1 MDRKSGPGT
10 VARMDEETGPNRRQ
24 LRLVQSPVRLPGEED
39 EELLARS
46 VIDALAGG
54 MSWEQIGTRLG
65 VAAPTAYGSKA
76 TDRDWQ
82 EAVVDHENARQL
94 SDSVRRPLAGD
105 WAVSVHGIP
114 RHRGGGGDAQNCD
127 REAGNRVP
135 DISDGIAVA
144 RDTVDGGEVVR

>member
-1 MDRKSGPGT
+1 
-10 VARMDEETGPNRRQ
+10 MDEETAPNRRQ

-54 MSWEQIGTRLG
+54 LSWEQIGTRLG
-65 VAAPTAYGSKA
+65 VTAPIAYGSPV

-82 EAVVDHENARQL
+82 DAVVDHENERQL
-94 SDSVRRPLAGD
+94 SDSVRRPFAGD
-105 WAVSVHGIP
+105 RAVSVYGIP
-114 RHRGGGGDAQNCD
+114 RHRAGGGDAQNRD
-127 REAGNRVP
+127 READDRVP

-144 RDTVDGGEVVR
+144 RDTVDGSEVVR